1 VAVAKPF
8 KEMTRHGGIGDPRTA
23 SREKGER
30 ILSVIVE
37 KLAEVVKEIRAGN
50 I

>member
-1 VAVAKPF
+1 MGGTGTTA
-8 KEMTRHGGIGDPRTA
+8 RHGGIGDPRTA

-37 KLAEVVKEIRAGN
+37 KLAEVVGEIQSGKL
-50 I
+50 